1 MKKLF
6 LLSIAFFSFS
16 LAQAQRAHYGLKAGI
31 NASTLNVKNQDVF
44 EYKLGVHAGG
54 LAHIH
59 LTQHLALQPE
69 ILYSNQGGK
78 VRNADVKHH
87 VNYIS
92 VPVLAQLMFGDGFRL
107 QAGPQVSF
115 LTGAKRQDENDNKLN
130 IKQSY
135 EAVDFSIAAG
145 LSIVSSSGLGADVRW
160 LFGLTNINDV
170 PPRTPTKNSMGQ
182 LGVFYLLNYSN
193 ARHSH

>member
-145 LSIVSSSGLGADVRW
+145 LSFVSSSGLGADVRW

>member
-115 LTGAKRQDENDNKLN
+115 LTGAKRQDENNNKLN

-145 LSIVSSSGLGADVRW
+145 LSFVSSSGLGADVRW

>member
-6 LLSIAFFSFS
+6 LLSIAFISCT
-16 LAQAQRAHYGLKAGI
+16 LAQAQRVHYGIKAGI

-44 EYKLGVHAGG
+44 DYKLGVHAGG

-59 LTQHLALQPE
+59 ITQNLALQPE
-69 ILYSNQGGK
+69 LLYSNQGGK
-78 VRNADVKHH
+78 VQNSEVKHH

-92 VPVLAQLMFGDGFRL
+92 VPVLGQFMFGDGFRL

-115 LTGAKRQDENDNKLN
+115 LAGAKRQDQDDNRLN
-130 IKQSY
+130 IKENY
-135 EAVDFSIAAG
+135 EAVDFALAAG
-145 LSIVSSSGLGADVRW
+145 LSFVSSSGLGADVRW

-170 PPRTPTKNSMGQ
+170 PPRTPIKNSLGQ
-182 LGVFYLLNYSN
+182 VGLFYLLNYSN